1 MVLHLAAVLEI
12 PLREQNLLLKAAG
25 YSPAFQETDLG
36 APEVAGIRK
45 ALTLILRQQ
54 DPYSAVAVTPRW
66 DVVMA
71 NQGFA
76 TTMTQTLGRAF
87 TPLAP
92 LAAPRPNMLRLLFD
106 PRGLRSQLTNWDMVA
121 RTVLARA
128 YREALWNRDTVLEA
142 LIRELSSALD
152 PPWPAGVRLAE
163 TELVIPIEVRTGDQT
178 LKFFNTITTLGAP
191 MDITLQELR
200 IEVFHPADEAT
211 DQFVRAQVKIN

>member
-25 YSPAFQETDLG
+25 YAPAFRETDLG
-36 APEVAGIRK
+36 APEVTGIRK

-71 NQGFA
+71 NQGF
-76 TTMTQTLGRAF
+76 TTTLIQTLGRNF
-87 TPLAP
+87 TPLVP
-92 LAAPRPNMLRLLFD
+92 LEPPQPNMLRLLFD
-106 PRGLRSQLTNWDMVA
+106 PRGLRSQLTNWDIVA

-128 YREALWNRDTVLEA
+128 YREALWNRDTVLET
-142 LIRELSSALD
+142 LVRELASSLE
-152 PPWPAGVRLAE
+152 PAWQTGMRIAE
-163 TELVIPIEVRTGDQT
+163 TELVIPIEVREGDQT

-191 MDITLQELR
+191 MDVTLQELR

-211 DQFVRAQVKIN
+211 DQFVRAQGKS